1 MTNRFL
7 IALLLAATLMVP
19 AFAQT
24 TDTQQPA
31 TQTTTQDATT
41 TQQAQPTD
49 ASKPTAAEEQG
60 MSARQPL
67 EADTKQGFWGKL
79 NPFARKKYVERQVSP
94 IRNRVNEIDELS
106 AQNAR
111 MIKDVDSRAQEGIR
125 LASLKATE
133 ADQHAVE
140 AGNRANQAHQTATQ
154 AGARLQT
161 VEQVVGN
168 LDQYQPAT
176 TTEIRFRP
184 GQSVLS
190 AKAKEA
196 LDEMAT
202 SLKDQRGYIIEVQ
215 GFSQGSGQT
224 AIANSQK
231 MADAVVRY
239 LVLNHEVPMYRIFV
253 VGMGN
258 APVQAKNA
266 EEGAKPARIR
276 GGRVEISLLKNNVDQ
291 LAQQQSAPA
300 ETQQQ

>member
-24 TDTQQPA
+24 ADTQQPA

-49 ASKPTAAEEQG
+49 ASKPTAAEEQS

-79 NPFARKKYVERQVSP
+79 NPFARKKYIERQVSP

-106 AQNAR
+106 AQNSR

-161 VEQVVGN
+161 VETVVGN

-202 SLKDQRGYIIEVQ
+202 SLKDQRGYIVEVQ
-215 GFSQGSGQT
+215 GFSQGSGHT

-276 GGRVEISLLKNNVDQ
+276 GGRVEISLLKNNIDQ
-291 LAQQQSAPA
+291 LAQQQTAPA
-300 ETQQQ
+300 ATQQQ

>member
-31 TQTTTQDATT
+31 TQTTT

-49 ASKPTAAEEQG
+49 ASKPTAAEEQS

-106 AQNAR
+106 AQNSR

-140 AGNRANQAHQTATQ
+140 AGTRANQAHQTATQ

-161 VEQVVGN
+161 VETVVGN

-190 AKAKEA
+190 AKAK
-196 LDEMAT
+196 
-202 SLKDQRGYIIEVQ
+202 
-215 GFSQGSGQT
+215 
-224 AIANSQK
+224 
-231 MADAVVRY
+231 
-239 LVLNHEVPMYRIFV
+239 
-253 VGMGN
+253 
-258 APVQAKNA
+258 
-266 EEGAKPARIR
+266 
-276 GGRVEISLLKNNVDQ
+276 
-291 LAQQQSAPA
+291 
-300 ETQQQ
+300 

>member
-31 TQTTTQDATT
+31 TQTTT

-106 AQNAR
+106 AQNSR

-140 AGNRANQAHQTATQ
+140 AGTRANQAHQTATQ

-161 VEQVVGN
+161 VETVVGN

-202 SLKDQRGYIIEVQ
+202 SLKDQRGYIVEVQ

-276 GGRVEISLLKNNVDQ
+276 GGRVEISLLKNNIDQ
-291 LAQQQSAPA
+291 LAQQQTAPA
-300 ETQQQ
+300 ATQQQ